1 MKKAIK
7 KTAKKEV
14 KKITKFEIG
23 TKIKTCKELVKLAK
37 EKKSVYSKKFS
48 HKKASA
54 SFVIHRHFID
64 VYNLIESGLLFKVK

>member
-23 TKIKTCKELVKLAK
+23 AKIKTCKELVK
-37 EKKSVYSKKFS
+37 
-48 HKKASA
+48 
-54 SFVIHRHFID
+54 
-64 VYNLIESGLLFKVK
+64 